1 MKLTLTIF
9 CAFFIS
15 FSVNSQTQI
24 VVSNDL
30 PNKIAI
36 NTSLEFNLKIK
47 KDTISQ
53 GFNYFLEVPQGISI
67 IGLVLK
73 SGEFSFNENIANIK
87 WNYLPVEPEFSVI
100 LKLISSEKVGKMA
113 FTQRVTYP
121 FEASSKE
128 EKMDPFYIQFGEVD
142 SAINNTNVTISEES
156 KIIPPAQSE
165 ASNTISA
172 VEASNAQTVSS
183 DQITPSAPIT
193 DNSVPQAN
201 PDSLL
206 RQFTSKIQPIE
217 TDNKSINELIQQA
230 FQLRQDAKAANIT
243 GLKEKAEAQNLLS
256 LSSEEFKV
264 ADTIVDVK
272 KKNQALENA
281 NKKKLKAEN
290 NDLAANKIIEL
301 AKSLNES
308 ADAIDRIVQ
317 NKNNSDLK
325 KELTNKGGQT
335 ETNKGDQTENGSQIE
350 KGDPNEKS
358 NNSDKIAKE
367 SKNKKDN
374 EADEKSSSK
383 VKSFFSKKNRSENEI
398 EYRVQIGSFV
408 SKPNKSNFKGVRKLE
423 ITKESDLYKA
433 LVGSFDSRDEALIQK
448 NELISK
454 GFDAFIVTYKGG
466 LRVK

>member
-9 CAFFIS
+9 CAFYIS
-15 FSVNSQTQI
+15 FFVNSQTQI

-36 NTSLEFNLKIK
+36 NTSLEFNLKII

-53 GFNYFLEVPQGISI
+53 GFNYYLEVPQGISI
-67 IGLVLK
+67 VGLDLK
-73 SGEFSFNENIANIK
+73 SGEFSFNDNVANIK

-113 FTQRVTYP
+113 FIQRVTYP
-121 FEASSKE
+121 FEGSSKE
-128 EKMDPFYIQFGEVD
+128 EKMDPFYIQFGEAD

-156 KIIPPAQSE
+156 KIIPPSQSE
-165 ASNTISA
+165 ATNTISA
-172 VEASNAQTVSS
+172 VEALNTQTVTS
-183 DQITPSAPIT
+183 DQITPSAPTPIT
-193 DNSVPQAN
+193 DNNVPQAN

-264 ADTIVDVK
+264 ADTIIDVK

-281 NKKKLKAEN
+281 SKKKLKAEN

-325 KELTNKGGQT
+325 KELTNKG
-335 ETNKGDQTENGSQIE
+335 DQTENGSQIE
-350 KGDPNEKS
+350 KGDQTEKS
-358 NNSDKIAKE
+358 NDSDKIVKE

-374 EADEKSSSK
+374 EADEKSVSK
-383 VKSFFSKKNRSENEI
+383 LKSFFSKKNRSENEI

-408 SKPNKSNFKGVRKLE
+408 SKPNKSKFKGVRKLE

>member
-1 MKLTLTIF
+1 
-9 CAFFIS
+9 
-15 FSVNSQTQI
+15 
-24 VVSNDL
+24 
-30 PNKIAI
+30 
-36 NTSLEFNLKIK
+36 
-47 KDTISQ
+47 
-53 GFNYFLEVPQGISI
+53 VP
-67 IGLVLK
+67 L
-73 SGEFSFNENIANIK
+73 
-87 WNYLPVEPEFSVI
+87 
-100 LKLISSEKVGKMA
+100 
-113 FTQRVTYP
+113 
-121 FEASSKE
+121 
-128 EKMDPFYIQFGEVD
+128 
-142 SAINNTNVTISEES
+142 
-156 KIIPPAQSE
+156 
-165 ASNTISA
+165 
-172 VEASNAQTVSS
+172 
-183 DQITPSAPIT
+183 
-193 DNSVPQAN
+193 AN

-256 LSSEEFKV
+256 MSSEEFKV
-264 ADTIVDVK
+264 ADTILDVK

-281 NKKKLKAEN
+281 SKKKLKAEN

-317 NKNNSDLK
+317 NKNNLDLK
-325 KELTNKGGQT
+325 KEI
-335 ETNKGDQTENGSQIE
+335 TNKGDQ
-350 KGDPNEKS
+350 NEKS
-358 NNSDKIAKE
+358 NNSDNIGKE

-374 EADEKSSSK
+374 EDDEKSSSK
-383 VKSFFSKKNRSENEI
+383 LKTFFSKKNRSENEI

>member
-1 MKLTLTIF
+1 MKVTLTIF
-9 CAFFIS
+9 FVFFIS
-15 FSVNSQTQI
+15 FIVNSQTQI

-36 NTSLEFNLKIK
+36 NTSLEFNLKIIK
-47 KDTISQ
+47 GTILQ
-53 GFNYFLEVPQGISI
+53 DFNYYLEVPQGISI
-67 IGLVLK
+67 IGLDLK
-73 SGEFSFNENIANIK
+73 SGEFSFNNNVANIK
-87 WNYLPVEPEFSVI
+87 WNYLPEEPEFSVI
-100 LKLISSEKVGKMA
+100 LKLISSEKAGKMA
-113 FTQRVTYP
+113 FIQRVTYP
-121 FEASSKE
+121 FEGSTKE
-128 EKMDPFYIQFGEVD
+128 DQIEPFYIQFGEVD
-142 SAINNTNVTISEES
+142 SAVNNTNVTISEES
-156 KIIPPAQSE
+156 KITQTTQSE
-165 ASNTISA
+165 ATNTISA
-172 VEASNAQTVSS
+172 VEASNTQTVSS

-206 RQFTSKIQPIE
+206 RQFTYKIQPIE

-256 LSSEEFKV
+256 MSSEEFKV
-264 ADTIVDVK
+264 ADTISDVK

-281 NKKKLKAEN
+281 SKKKLKAEN

-325 KELTNKGGQT
+325 KELTNKG
-335 ETNKGDQTENGSQIE
+335 DQTENGSQKE
-350 KGDPNEKS
+350 KEDPNEKS
-358 NNSDKIAKE
+358 NNSDNIGKE

-374 EADEKSSSK
+374 EDEDDEKSSSK
-383 VKSFFSKKNRSENEI
+383 LKTFFSKKNRSENEI

>member
-15 FSVNSQTQI
+15 FFVNSQTQI

-36 NTSLEFNLKIK
+36 NTSLEFNLKIIK
-47 KDTISQ
+47 GTISQ
-53 GFNYFLEVPQGISI
+53 DFNYFLEVPQGISI
-67 IGLVLK
+67 IGLDLK
-73 SGEFSFNENIANIK
+73 SGEFSFNNNVANIK
-87 WNYLPVEPEFSVI
+87 WNYLPEEPEFSVI

-113 FTQRVTYP
+113 FIQRVTYP
-121 FEASSKE
+121 FESSTKE
-128 EKMDPFYIQFGEVD
+128 DQIEPFYIQFGEAD

-156 KIIPPAQSE
+156 KITPPSQSE

-172 VEASNAQTVSS
+172 VEASNTQTVNSE
-183 DQITPSAPIT
+183 QITPSTPIT

-281 NKKKLKAEN
+281 SKKKLKAEN
-290 NDLAANKIIEL
+290 NDLAANKILEL

-325 KELTNKGGQT
+325 KELTNKG
-335 ETNKGDQTENGSQIE
+335 DQTENGNQKE
-350 KGDPNEKS
+350 KEDQTEKS

-374 EADEKSSSK
+374 EDDEKSISK
-383 VKSFFSKKNRSENEI
+383 LKSFFSKKNRSENEI
-398 EYRVQIGSFV
+398 EYRVQIGSFI

>member
-9 CAFFIS
+9 CTFFIS
-15 FSVNSQTQI
+15 FFVNSQTQI

-36 NTSLEFNLKIK
+36 NTSLEFNLKIIK
-47 KDTISQ
+47 GTILQ
-53 GFNYFLEVPQGISI
+53 DFNYYLEVPQGISI
-67 IGLVLK
+67 IGLDLK
-73 SGEFSFNENIANIK
+73 SGEFSFNNNVANIK
-87 WNYLPVEPEFSVI
+87 WNYLPEDPEFSVI
-100 LKLISSEKVGKMA
+100 LKLISSEKAGKMA
-113 FTQRVTYP
+113 FIQKVTYP
-121 FEASSKE
+121 FEGSTKE
-128 EKMDPFYIQFGEVD
+128 DQLEPFYIQFGEVD

-156 KIIPPAQSE
+156 KITPPSQSE

-172 VEASNAQTVSS
+172 VEASNTRAVPS
-183 DQITPSAPIT
+183 DQNTLSAPIT
-193 DNSVPQAN
+193 DNSVPLAN

-230 FQLRQDAKAANIT
+230 FQLRQDAKAANNT

-281 NKKKLKAEN
+281 SKKKLKAEN

-325 KELTNKGGQT
+325 KEI
-335 ETNKGDQTENGSQIE
+335 TNKGDQTE
-350 KGDPNEKS
+350 KS
-358 NNSDKIAKE
+358 NNSDNIAKE

-383 VKSFFSKKNRSENEI
+383 VKSFFSKKNRSEDEI

-408 SKPNKSNFKGVRKLE
+408 SKPNKSKFKGIRKLE

-448 NELISK
+448 DELISK
-454 GFDAFIVTYKGG
+454 GFDAFIVSYKGG

>member
-9 CAFFIS
+9 CAFYFS
-15 FSVNSQTQI
+15 FFVNSQTQI

-36 NTSLEFNLKIK
+36 NTSLEFNLKIIK
-47 KDTISQ
+47 GTILQ
-53 GFNYFLEVPQGISI
+53 DFNYYLEVPQGISI
-67 IGLVLK
+67 IGLDLK
-73 SGEFSFNENIANIK
+73 SGEFSFNNNVANIK
-87 WNYLPVEPEFSVI
+87 WNYLPEEPEFSVI

-113 FTQRVTYP
+113 FIQRVTYP
-121 FEASSKE
+121 FEGSSKE
-128 EKMDPFYIQFGEVD
+128 EKMDPFYIQFGEAD

-156 KIIPPAQSE
+156 KIIPPSQSE
-165 ASNTISA
+165 ATNTISA
-172 VEASNAQTVSS
+172 VEALNTQTVTS
-183 DQITPSAPIT
+183 DQITPSAPTPIT
-193 DNSVPQAN
+193 DNNVPQAN

-206 RQFTSKIQPIE
+206 SQFTSKIQPIE

-281 NKKKLKAEN
+281 SKKKLKAEN

-325 KELTNKGGQT
+325 KELTI
-335 ETNKGDQTENGSQIE
+335 KGDQTENGSQIE
-350 KGDPNEKS
+350 KGDQTEKS
-358 NNSDKIAKE
+358 NNSDKIVKE

-383 VKSFFSKKNRSENEI
+383 LKSFFSKKNRSENEI

-408 SKPNKSNFKGVRKLE
+408 SKPNKSKFKGIRKLE

>member
-9 CAFFIS
+9 CAFYFS
-15 FSVNSQTQI
+15 FFVNSQTQI

-36 NTSLEFNLKIK
+36 NTSLEFNLKII

-53 GFNYFLEVPQGISI
+53 GFNYYLEVPQGISI
-67 IGLVLK
+67 VGLDLK
-73 SGEFSFNENIANIK
+73 SGEFSFNDNVANIK

-113 FTQRVTYP
+113 FIQRVTYP
-121 FEASSKE
+121 FEGSSKE
-128 EKMDPFYIQFGEVD
+128 EKMDPFYIQFGEAD

-156 KIIPPAQSE
+156 KIIPPSQSE
-165 ASNTISA
+165 ATNTISA
-172 VEASNAQTVSS
+172 VEALNTQTVTS
-183 DQITPSAPIT
+183 DQITPSAPTPIT
-193 DNSVPQAN
+193 DNNVPQAN

-206 RQFTSKIQPIE
+206 SQFTSKIQPIE

-264 ADTIVDVK
+264 ADTIIDIK
-272 KKNQALENA
+272 KKNQAIENA
-281 NKKKLKAEN
+281 SKKKLKAEN

-325 KELTNKGGQT
+325 KELTI
-335 ETNKGDQTENGSQIE
+335 KGDQTENGSQIE
-350 KGDPNEKS
+350 KGDQTEKS
-358 NNSDKIAKE
+358 NNSDKIVKE

-383 VKSFFSKKNRSENEI
+383 LKSFFSKKNRSEDEI

-408 SKPNKSNFKGVRKLE
+408 SKPNKSKFKGIRKLE

-448 NELISK
+448 DELISK

>member
-9 CAFFIS
+9 CAFYIS
-15 FSVNSQTQI
+15 FFVNSQTQI

-36 NTSLEFNLKIK
+36 NTSLEFNLKII

-53 GFNYFLEVPQGISI
+53 DFNYYLEVPQGISI
-67 IGLVLK
+67 IGLDLK
-73 SGEFSFNENIANIK
+73 SGEFSFNDNVANIK
-87 WNYLPVEPEFSVI
+87 WNILPVEPEFSVI

-128 EKMDPFYIQFGEVD
+128 EKMDPFYIQFGEAD

-156 KIIPPAQSE
+156 KIIAPSQSE

-172 VEASNAQTVSS
+172 VEASNTQTVTS

-193 DNSVPQAN
+193 DNNVPQAN

-206 RQFTSKIQPIE
+206 SQFTSKIQPIE

-256 LSSEEFKV
+256 MSSEELKV

-272 KKNQALENA
+272 KKNQAIENA
-281 NKKKLKAEN
+281 SKKKLKAEN

-308 ADAIDRIVQ
+308 ADAIDKIVQ

-325 KELTNKGGQT
+325 KELTNKG
-335 ETNKGDQTENGSQIE
+335 DQTENGNQKE
-350 KGDPNEKS
+350 KEDQTEKS

-398 EYRVQIGSFV
+398 EYMVQIGSFV
-408 SKPNKSNFKGVRKLE
+408 SKPNKSKFKGVRKLE

-448 NELISK
+448 DELISK
-454 GFDAFIVTYKGG
+454 GFDAFIVSYRGG
-466 LRVK
+466 IRVK

>member
-1 MKLTLTIF
+1 M
-9 CAFFIS
+9 
-15 FSVNSQTQI
+15 
-24 VVSNDL
+24 
-30 PNKIAI
+30 
-36 NTSLEFNLKIK
+36 
-47 KDTISQ
+47 
-53 GFNYFLEVPQGISI
+53 PQ
-67 IGLVLK
+67 
-73 SGEFSFNENIANIK
+73 E
-87 WNYLPVEPEFSVI
+87 
-100 LKLISSEKVGKMA
+100 
-113 FTQRVTYP
+113 
-121 FEASSKE
+121 
-128 EKMDPFYIQFGEVD
+128 
-142 SAINNTNVTISEES
+142 
-156 KIIPPAQSE
+156 
-165 ASNTISA
+165 
-172 VEASNAQTVSS
+172 
-183 DQITPSAPIT
+183 
-193 DNSVPQAN
+193 N

>member
-9 CAFFIS
+9 CAFYFS
-15 FSVNSQTQI
+15 FFVNSQTQI

-36 NTSLEFNLKIK
+36 NTSLEFNLKII

-53 GFNYFLEVPQGISI
+53 GFNYYLEVPQGISI
-67 IGLVLK
+67 VGLDLK
-73 SGEFSFNENIANIK
+73 SGEFSFNDNVANIK

-113 FTQRVTYP
+113 FIQRVTYP
-121 FEASSKE
+121 FEGSSKE
-128 EKMDPFYIQFGEVD
+128 EKMDPFYIQFGEAD

-156 KIIPPAQSE
+156 KIIPPSQSE
-165 ASNTISA
+165 ATNTISA
-172 VEASNAQTVSS
+172 VEALNTQTVTS
-183 DQITPSAPIT
+183 DQITPSAPTPIT
-193 DNSVPQAN
+193 DNNVPQAN

-206 RQFTSKIQPIE
+206 SQFTSKIQPIE

-272 KKNQALENA
+272 KKNQAIENA
-281 NKKKLKAEN
+281 SKKKLKAEN

-325 KELTNKGGQT
+325 KELTNKG
-335 ETNKGDQTENGSQIE
+335 DQTENGSQIE
-350 KGDPNEKS
+350 KGDQTEKS
-358 NNSDKIAKE
+358 NDSDKIVKE

-374 EADEKSSSK
+374 EADEKSVSK
-383 VKSFFSKKNRSENEI
+383 LKSFFSKKNRSENEI

-408 SKPNKSNFKGVRKLE
+408 SKPNKSKFKGVRKLE

>member
-9 CAFFIS
+9 CTFFIS
-15 FSVNSQTQI
+15 FIVNSQTQI

-36 NTSLEFNLKIK
+36 NTSLEFNLKIIK
-47 KDTISQ
+47 GTILQ
-53 GFNYFLEVPQGISI
+53 DFNYYLEVPQGISI
-67 IGLVLK
+67 IGLDLK
-73 SGEFSFNENIANIK
+73 SGEFSFNNNVANIK
-87 WNYLPVEPEFSVI
+87 WNYLPEEPEFSVI
-100 LKLISSEKVGKMA
+100 LKLISSEKAGKMA
-113 FTQRVTYP
+113 FVQRVTYP
-121 FEASSKE
+121 FEGSSKE
-128 EKMDPFYIQFGEVD
+128 DQIEPFYVQFGDVD
-142 SAINNTNVTISEES
+142 SVINNTNITIPEES
-156 KIIPPAQSE
+156 KITPPSQSE

-172 VEASNAQTVSS
+172 VEASNTPAVPS
-183 DQITPSAPIT
+183 DQNTPSAPIT
-193 DNSVPQAN
+193 DNSVPLAN

-256 LSSEEFKV
+256 MSSEEFKV
-264 ADTIVDVK
+264 ADTILDVK
-272 KKNQALENA
+272 KKNQAIENA
-281 NKKKLKAEN
+281 SKKKLKAEN

-325 KELTNKGGQT
+325 KEI
-335 ETNKGDQTENGSQIE
+335 TNKGDQT
-350 KGDPNEKS
+350 EKS

-367 SKNKKDN
+367 SNNKKDN
-374 EADEKSSSK
+374 EDDEKSSSK
-383 VKSFFSKKNRSENEI
+383 LKSFFSKKNRSENEI
-398 EYRVQIGSFV
+398 EYRVQIGSFI

>member
-1 MKLTLTIF
+1 MKVTLTIF
-9 CAFFIS
+9 FAFFIS
-15 FSVNSQTQI
+15 LIVNSQTQI

-36 NTSLEFNLKIK
+36 NTSLEFNLKIIK
-47 KDTISQ
+47 GTILQ
-53 GFNYFLEVPQGISI
+53 DFNYYLEVPQGISI
-67 IGLVLK
+67 IGLDLK
-73 SGEFSFNENIANIK
+73 SGEFSFNNNVANIK
-87 WNYLPVEPEFSVI
+87 WNYLPEEPEFSVI
-100 LKLISSEKVGKMA
+100 LKLISSEKAGKMA
-113 FTQRVTYP
+113 FVQRVTYP
-121 FEASSKE
+121 SEGSSKE
-128 EKMDPFYIQFGEVD
+128 DQIEPFYVQFGDVD

-156 KIIPPAQSE
+156 KITQPNQSE
-165 ASNTISA
+165 ATNTISA
-172 VEASNAQTVSS
+172 VEPSNTQTVSS

-256 LSSEEFKV
+256 MSSEEFKV
-264 ADTIVDVK
+264 ADTILDVK

-281 NKKKLKAEN
+281 SKKKLKAEN

-317 NKNNSDLK
+317 NKNNLDLK
-325 KELTNKGGQT
+325 KEI
-335 ETNKGDQTENGSQIE
+335 TNKGDQ
-350 KGDPNEKS
+350 NEKS
-358 NNSDKIAKE
+358 NNSDNIGKE

-374 EADEKSSSK
+374 EDDEKSSSK
-383 VKSFFSKKNRSENEI
+383 LKTFFSKKNRSENEI

>member
-1 MKLTLTIF
+1 M
-9 CAFFIS
+9 A
-15 FSVNSQTQI
+15 
-24 VVSNDL
+24 NDCWQKYIK
-30 PNKIAI
+30 N
-36 NTSLEFNLKIK
+36 EF
-47 KDTISQ
+47 
-53 GFNYFLEVPQGISI
+53 SI
-67 IGLVLK
+67 IKNLFGGLSHVVITCNYCGNK
-73 SGEFSFNENIANIK
+73 SHNFDLFQILQLSIPDNATNIHDCLEEF
-87 WNYLPVEPEFSVI
+87 
-100 LKLISSEKVGKMA
+100 
-113 FTQRVTYP
+113 
-121 FEASSKE
+121 SKE
-128 EKMDPFYIQFGEVD
+128 EKMDPFYIQFGEAD

-156 KIIPPAQSE
+156 KIIPPSQSE
-165 ASNTISA
+165 ATNTISA
-172 VEASNAQTVSS
+172 VEALNTQTVTS
-183 DQITPSAPIT
+183 DQITPSAPTPIT
-193 DNSVPQAN
+193 DNNVPQAN

-206 RQFTSKIQPIE
+206 SQFTSKIQPIE

-264 ADTIVDVK
+264 ADTIIDIK
-272 KKNQALENA
+272 KKNQAIENA
-281 NKKKLKAEN
+281 SKKKLKAEN

-325 KELTNKGGQT
+325 KELTI
-335 ETNKGDQTENGSQIE
+335 KGDQTENGSQIE
-350 KGDPNEKS
+350 KGDQTEKS

-383 VKSFFSKKNRSENEI
+383 VKSFFSKKNRSEDEI

-408 SKPNKSNFKGVRKLE
+408 SKPNKSKFKGIRKLE

-448 NELISK
+448 DELISK

>member
-15 FSVNSQTQI
+15 FFVNSQTQI

-30 PNKIAI
+30 PNKIDI
-36 NTSLEFNLKIK
+36 NTSLEFNLKII

-53 GFNYFLEVPQGISI
+53 GFNYYLEVPQGISI
-67 IGLVLK
+67 IGLDLK
-73 SGEFSFNENIANIK
+73 SGEFSFNDNVANIK
-87 WNYLPVEPEFSVI
+87 WNYLPVEPEFSVV

-113 FTQRVTYP
+113 FIQRVTYP
-121 FEASSKE
+121 FEGSSKE
-128 EKMDPFYIQFGEVD
+128 QKMDPFYIQFGEVD

-156 KIIPPAQSE
+156 KIIPPSQSE
-165 ASNTISA
+165 STNTISA
-172 VEASNAQTVSS
+172 TEPINTQTVTS
-183 DQITPSAPIT
+183 DQTTPSAPIT
-193 DNSVPQAN
+193 ENSVPQTN

-230 FQLRQDAKAANIT
+230 FQLRQDAKAANNT

-281 NKKKLKAEN
+281 SKKKLKAEN

-325 KELTNKGGQT
+325 KELTNKG
-335 ETNKGDQTENGSQIE
+335 DQTENGNQKAKE
-350 KGDPNEKS
+350 DPNENS

-398 EYRVQIGSFV
+398 EYRVQIGSFI

>member
-9 CAFFIS
+9 CTFFIS
-15 FSVNSQTQI
+15 FIVNSQTQI

-36 NTSLEFNLKIK
+36 NTSLEFNLKIIK
-47 KDTISQ
+47 GTILQ
-53 GFNYFLEVPQGISI
+53 DFNYYLEVPQGISI
-67 IGLVLK
+67 IGLDLK
-73 SGEFSFNENIANIK
+73 SGEFSFNNNVANIK
-87 WNYLPVEPEFSVI
+87 WNYLPEEPEFSVI
-100 LKLISSEKVGKMA
+100 LKLISSEKAGKMA
-113 FTQRVTYP
+113 FVQRVTYP
-121 FEASSKE
+121 SEGSSKE
-128 EKMDPFYIQFGEVD
+128 DQIEPFYVQFGDVD
-142 SAINNTNVTISEES
+142 SAINNTNVMISEES
-156 KIIPPAQSE
+156 KITPPSQSE

-172 VEASNAQTVSS
+172 VEASNTQAVPS
-183 DQITPSAPIT
+183 DQNTPSAPIT
-193 DNSVPQAN
+193 DNSVPRAN

-256 LSSEEFKV
+256 MSSEEFKV
-264 ADTIVDVK
+264 ADTILDVK
-272 KKNQALENA
+272 KKNQAIENA
-281 NKKKLKAEN
+281 SKKKLKAEN

-325 KELTNKGGQT
+325 KEIS
-335 ETNKGDQTENGSQIE
+335 NKGDQTE
-350 KGDPNEKS
+350 KS
-358 NNSDKIAKE
+358 NNSDSIAKE

-374 EADEKSSSK
+374 EDDEKSSSK
-383 VKSFFSKKNRSENEI
+383 LKSFFSKKNRSENEI
-398 EYRVQIGSFV
+398 EYRVQIGSFI

>member
-9 CAFFIS
+9 CTFFIS
-15 FSVNSQTQI
+15 FFVNSQTQI

-36 NTSLEFNLKIK
+36 NTSLEFNLKIIK
-47 KDTISQ
+47 GTILQ
-53 GFNYFLEVPQGISI
+53 DFNYYLEAPQGISI
-67 IGLVLK
+67 IGLDLK
-73 SGEFSFNENIANIK
+73 SGEFSFNNNVANIK
-87 WNYLPVEPEFSVI
+87 WNYLPEEPEFSVI
-100 LKLISSEKVGKMA
+100 LKLISSEKAGKMA
-113 FTQRVTYP
+113 FVQRVTYP
-121 FEASSKE
+121 FEGSSKE
-128 EKMDPFYIQFGEVD
+128 DQIEPFYVQFGDVD

-156 KIIPPAQSE
+156 KITPPSQSE

-172 VEASNAQTVSS
+172 VEASNTPAVPS
-183 DQITPSAPIT
+183 DQNTPSAPIT

-325 KELTNKGGQT
+325 KEIS
-335 ETNKGDQTENGSQIE
+335 NKGDQTE
-350 KGDPNEKS
+350 KS
-358 NNSDKIAKE
+358 NNSDNIAKE

-383 VKSFFSKKNRSENEI
+383 LKSFFSKKNRSENEI
-398 EYRVQIGSFV
+398 EYRVQIGSFI

>member
-9 CAFFIS
+9 CAFYIS
-15 FSVNSQTQI
+15 FFVNSQTQI

-36 NTSLEFNLKIK
+36 NTSLEFNLKII

-53 GFNYFLEVPQGISI
+53 GFNYYLEVPQGISI
-67 IGLVLK
+67 IGLDLK
-73 SGEFSFNENIANIK
+73 SGEFSFNDNVANIK

-113 FTQRVTYP
+113 FIQRVTYP
-121 FEASSKE
+121 FEGSSKE
-128 EKMDPFYIQFGEVD
+128 EKMDPFYIQFGEAD

-156 KIIPPAQSE
+156 KIIPPSQSE
-165 ASNTISA
+165 ATNTISA
-172 VEASNAQTVSS
+172 VEALNTQTVTS
-183 DQITPSAPIT
+183 DQITPSAPTPIT
-193 DNSVPQAN
+193 DNNVPQAN

-206 RQFTSKIQPIE
+206 SQFTSKIQPIE

-256 LSSEEFKV
+256 LSSEELKV
-264 ADTIVDVK
+264 ADTILDVK

-281 NKKKLKAEN
+281 SKKKLKAEN

-325 KELTNKGGQT
+325 KELTNKG
-335 ETNKGDQTENGSQIE
+335 DQTENGNQKE
-350 KGDPNEKS
+350 KEDQTEKS

>member
-9 CAFFIS
+9 CTFFIS
-15 FSVNSQTQI
+15 FIVNSQTQI

-36 NTSLEFNLKIK
+36 NTSLEFNLKIIK
-47 KDTISQ
+47 GTILQ
-53 GFNYFLEVPQGISI
+53 DFNYYLEVPQGISI
-67 IGLVLK
+67 IGLDLK
-73 SGEFSFNENIANIK
+73 SGEFSFNNNVANIK
-87 WNYLPVEPEFSVI
+87 WNYLPEEPEFSVI
-100 LKLISSEKVGKMA
+100 LKLISSEKAGKMA
-113 FTQRVTYP
+113 FVQRVIYP
-121 FEASSKE
+121 FEGSSKE
-128 EKMDPFYIQFGEVD
+128 DQIEPFYVQFGDVD

-156 KIIPPAQSE
+156 KITPPSQSE

-172 VEASNAQTVSS
+172 VEASNTPAVPS
-183 DQITPSAPIT
+183 DQNTPSAPIT
-193 DNSVPQAN
+193 DNSVPLAN

-256 LSSEEFKV
+256 MSSEEFKV
-264 ADTIVDVK
+264 ADTILDVK
-272 KKNQALENA
+272 KKNQAIENA
-281 NKKKLKAEN
+281 SKKKLKAEN

-325 KELTNKGGQT
+325 KEI
-335 ETNKGDQTENGSQIE
+335 TNKGDQTE
-350 KGDPNEKS
+350 KS
-358 NNSDKIAKE
+358 NNSDNIGKE

-374 EADEKSSSK
+374 EDDEKSSSK
-383 VKSFFSKKNRSENEI
+383 LKSFFSKKNRSENEI
-398 EYRVQIGSFV
+398 EYRVQIGSFI

-454 GFDAFIVTYKGG
+454 
-466 LRVK
+466 

>member
-9 CAFFIS
+9 CAFYFS
-15 FSVNSQTQI
+15 FFVNSQTQI

-36 NTSLEFNLKIK
+36 NTSLEFNLKIIK
-47 KDTISQ
+47 GTIQ
-53 GFNYFLEVPQGISI
+53 QNFNYYLEVPQGVSI
-67 IGLVLK
+67 IGLDLK
-73 SGEFSFNENIANIK
+73 SGEFSFNDNVANIK
-87 WNYLPVEPEFSVI
+87 WNYLPEEPEFSAI
-100 LKLISSEKVGKMA
+100 LKLISSEKVGNMA
-113 FTQRVTYP
+113 FIQKVTYF
-121 FEASSKE
+121 FEGSAKE
-128 EKMDPFYIQFGEVD
+128 EKMDPFYIQFGDLD
-142 SAINNTNVTISEES
+142 SEINNTNVTISEES
-156 KIIPPAQSE
+156 KITQPTQSE
-165 ASNTISA
+165 ATNTISA
-172 VEASNAQTVSS
+172 VEPSNTQTVSS

-281 NKKKLKAEN
+281 SKKKLKAEN

-308 ADAIDRIVQ
+308 ADAIDKIVQ

-325 KELTNKGGQT
+325 KELTNKG
-335 ETNKGDQTENGSQIE
+335 DQTENGNQKE
-350 KGDPNEKS
+350 KEDQTEKS

>member
-9 CAFFIS
+9 CAFYFS
-15 FSVNSQTQI
+15 FFVNSQTQI

-36 NTSLEFNLKIK
+36 NTSLEFNLKII

-53 GFNYFLEVPQGISI
+53 GFNYYLEVPQGISI
-67 IGLVLK
+67 VGLDLK
-73 SGEFSFNENIANIK
+73 SGEFSFNDNVANIK

-113 FTQRVTYP
+113 FIQRVTYP
-121 FEASSKE
+121 FEGSSKE
-128 EKMDPFYIQFGEVD
+128 EKMDPFYIQFGEAD

-156 KIIPPAQSE
+156 KIIPPSQSE
-165 ASNTISA
+165 ATNTISA
-172 VEASNAQTVSS
+172 VEALNTQTVTS
-183 DQITPSAPIT
+183 DQITPSAPTPIT
-193 DNSVPQAN
+193 DNNVPQAN

-206 RQFTSKIQPIE
+206 SQFTSKIQPIE

-264 ADTIVDVK
+264 ADTIIDIK
-272 KKNQALENA
+272 KKNQAIENA
-281 NKKKLKAEN
+281 SKKKLKAEN

-325 KELTNKGGQT
+325 KELTI
-335 ETNKGDQTENGSQIE
+335 KGDQTENGSQIE
-350 KGDPNEKS
+350 KGDQTEKS
-358 NNSDKIAKE
+358 NNSDKIVKE

-383 VKSFFSKKNRSENEI
+383 LKSFFSKKNRSENEI

-408 SKPNKSNFKGVRKLE
+408 SKPNKSKFKGVRKLE

-448 NELISK
+448 DELISK

>member
-9 CAFFIS
+9 CAFYIS
-15 FSVNSQTQI
+15 FFVNSQTQI

-53 GFNYFLEVPQGISI
+53 DFNYYLEVPQGISI
-67 IGLVLK
+67 IGLDLK
-73 SGEFSFNENIANIK
+73 SGEFSFNDNVANIK
-87 WNYLPVEPEFSVI
+87 WNILPVEPEFSVI

-128 EKMDPFYIQFGEVD
+128 EKMDPFYIQFGEAD

-156 KIIPPAQSE
+156 KIISPSQSE

-172 VEASNAQTVSS
+172 VEASNTQTVTS

-193 DNSVPQAN
+193 DNNVPQAN

-206 RQFTSKIQPIE
+206 SQFTSKIQPIE

-281 NKKKLKAEN
+281 SKKKLKAEN

-325 KELTNKGGQT
+325 KELTNKG
-335 ETNKGDQTENGSQIE
+335 DQTENGNQKE
-350 KGDPNEKS
+350 KEDQSEKS

-383 VKSFFSKKNRSENEI
+383 VKSFFSKKNRSEDEI

-408 SKPNKSNFKGVRKLE
+408 SKPNKSKFKGIRKLE

>member
-15 FSVNSQTQI
+15 FFVNSQTQI

-36 NTSLEFNLKIK
+36 NTSLEFNLKIIK
-47 KDTISQ
+47 GTILND
-53 GFNYFLEVPQGISI
+53 FNYYLEVPQGISI
-67 IGLVLK
+67 IGLDLK
-73 SGEFSFNENIANIK
+73 SGEFSFNDNVANIK
-87 WNYLPVEPEFSVI
+87 WNYLPEEPEFSVI
-100 LKLISSEKVGKMA
+100 LKLISSEKAGKMA
-113 FTQRVTYP
+113 FIQKVTYP
-121 FEASSKE
+121 FEVSTKE

-142 SAINNTNVTISEES
+142 SAVNNTNVTISEES
-156 KIIPPAQSE
+156 KITQPNQSE
-165 ASNTISA
+165 ATNTISSA
-172 VEASNAQTVSS
+172 EPINTQTVPS
-183 DQITPSAPIT
+183 DQITPSAVIT
-193 DNSVPQAN
+193 DNSVSQAN
-201 PDSLL
+201 PDSVLK
-206 RQFTSKIQPIE
+206 QFTSTIQPIE

-243 GLKEKAEAQNLLS
+243 GLKEKAEAQSLLS

-264 ADTIVDVK
+264 ADTIADVK
-272 KKNQALENA
+272 KKNLAIENA
-281 NKKKLKAEN
+281 SKKKLNAEN

-308 ADAIDRIVQ
+308 ADAIDKIVE
-317 NKNNSDLK
+317 NKTNSDLK
-325 KELTNKGGQT
+325 KEVS
-335 ETNKGDQTENGSQIE
+335 NKGDQAENGDQT
-350 KGDPNEKS
+350 EKS
-358 NNSDKIAKE
+358 NNSDKIVKE
-367 SKNKKDN
+367 SNGSKNKIEN
-374 EADEKSSSK
+374 EADEKSISK
-383 VKSFFSKKNRSENEI
+383 VKSFFSKKNRSENEL

-408 SKPNKSNFKGVRKLE
+408 SKPNKSKFKGVRKLE
-423 ITKESDLYKA
+423 ITRESDLYKA